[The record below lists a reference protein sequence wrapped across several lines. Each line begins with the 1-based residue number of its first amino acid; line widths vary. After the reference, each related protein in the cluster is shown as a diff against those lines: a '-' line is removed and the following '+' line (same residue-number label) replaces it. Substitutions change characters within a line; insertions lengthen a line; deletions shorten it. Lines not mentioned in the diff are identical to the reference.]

1 MPRPTKSRRPEVR
14 LTAAVPGRARLAG
27 VVAVGTVMA
36 LLAPAPALAQ
46 TFEGRVVDEAG
57 EAPVATALVRL
68 VDEAGEQRA
77 VTVADSSGQY
87 HLDAPGP
94 GVYRLQAERIGY
106 EGLETP
112 LLEAPTPDG
121 AYPVD
126 LLMRRS
132 PIPIAGLEVSTE
144 QVDRQLHQIMGISP
158 RALRWRPI
166 RHNAVLRHVERA
178 HDLTDVMRWGNYAGI
193 EVREPR
199 LGEPCYHVRRYGCL
213 DVYLDGFRLTPETY
227 DLVPLEAVRTIVVVH
242 PSESITFPRG
252 AVLMYT
258 PGWLRQ

>member
-1 MPRPTKSRRPEVR
+1 MPRSTKSRRPEVR
-14 LTAAVPGRARLAG
+14 PTAALRTM
-27 VVAVGTVMA
+27 VAVGTMMA
-36 LLAPAPALAQ
+36 ALTPSAALAQ

-57 EAPVATALVRL
+57 DAPVATAVVRL
-68 VDEAGEQRA
+68 VDEDGEQRA
-77 VTVADSSGQY
+77 VTVADSSGHY
-87 HLDAPGP
+87 RLGAPGP

-106 EGLETP
+106 EDLETP

-144 QVDRQLHQIMGISP
+144 QVDRQLHLVMGISP
-158 RALRWRPI
+158 ATLRWDPVGED
-166 RHNAVLRHVERA
+166 ALVRHVERA
-178 HDLTDVMRWGNYAGI
+178 HDLTDVMRWGSYAGI

-199 LGEPCYHVRRYGCL
+199 VGDPCYHVRRYGCL

-227 DLVPLEAVRTIVVVH
+227 DLVPLEALRTIVVVH
-242 PSESITFPRG
+242 PSESIAFPRG